1 MRMSDWSSY
10 VCSSDLGGWQLDGTW
25 QHTED
30 RSEVR
35 ATRGKQLPGRFET
48 QLNARVEH
56 SWRGLV
62 FHYAYR
68 YEAGA
73 YSDSPNLL
81 RTQETQRYDLGVSG
95 AVGRLGRSLPA
106 LNHGDSHLEP
116 RLTELTCPHSRSFV
130 DSRSVPTFSSAQLVA
145 LGHVVLKNSK

>member
-73 YSDSPNLL
+73 YYDSPNLL
-81 RTQETQRYDLGVSG
+81 RTPETPRHDLGVRG
-95 AVGRLGRSLPA
+95 AVGRPGWSLPA
-106 LNHGDSHLEP
+106 LNLGDSHRDKLKA
-116 RLTELTCPHSRSFV
+116 SRQE
-130 DSRSVPTFSSAQLVA
+130 DGR
-145 LGHVVLKNSK
+145 